1 MKSLILLGGLI
12 GFGIGVGF
20 GLMQEK
26 TMPSIMLHACV
37 ATYVSG
43 MLLRWWGRVWI
54 KSVQQANQER
64 HHG

>member
-1 MKSLILLGGLI
+1 MRSLILLGGLI

-43 MLLRWWGRVWI
+43 MLLRWWGHVWI
-54 KSVQQANQER
+54 RSVQRANQER

>member
-1 MKSLILLGGLI
+1 MRSLILLGGLI

-20 GLMQEK
+20 GLMQGK

-37 ATYVSG
+37 ATYASG

-54 KSVQQANQER
+54 RNVQQANQER